1 MANHTDSVGFFAA
14 EVLDQTAAGQPH
26 KTAIITKDETLSF
39 AALTQRVRALAG
51 HLQEE
56 GVGQGDRVGVLLP
69 NSAAIPLSYFAT
81 QKIGAVT
88 VILDARLKG
97 KELEGVLK
105 DADLKLLVIHAHLYP
120 ELQEVFKAAAPVPV
134 WIVGG
139 DGERSFERRFAPPA
153 RAAVL
158 PRLNPD
164 DDALILYTSGT
175 TGEPKGVVLS
185 YRNLAQYPRVMREMG
200 VTDASTVRGCILPM
214 SHIVGPV
221 VCNELAERG
230 YTLVIFDQI
239 NPITILEGIQKYRV
253 SVFESMPIVFQLLL
267 GVKNLSS
274 YDTSSMKIAA
284 MMGTSI
290 PLPLLRA
297 FQAAQPHVKVIQGYG
312 LTETS
317 PMITLVEPAKAEEKV
332 GSIGRAVPGV
342 EVRIVDESG
351 KELGVDEPGEI
362 ITRGPHVMKGYFRRP
377 DATAQR
383 IRDGWLYTGD
393 VGKRGADGYFY
404 HLGRRDDMIITG
416 GLNVYPAEVEN
427 MIYNFPGVQENI
439 VFAIPD
445 SKRGQVIGAAIV
457 PRPGARLVEREILA
471 FLRANLANFKVPD
484 KIVIRESLPRTSS
497 GKTIRDAE
505 TLLSPPPSVSPAAR
519 GRKEEGA
526 S

>member
-1 MANHTDSVGFFAA
+1 MANDTGTVGFFAA
-14 EVLDQTAAGQPH
+14 AVLDQTAQRQAQ
-26 KTAIITKDETLSF
+26 KTALIAKEEELTF
-39 AALTQRVRALAG
+39 AALNQRVHALAA
-51 HLQEE
+51 HLYAE
-56 GVGQGDRVGVLLP
+56 GVRQGERVGVLLP
-69 NSAAIPLSYFAT
+69 NSTAIPLSYFAT

-97 KELEGVLK
+97 KELQGVLQ
-105 DADLKLLVIHAHLYP
+105 DADLKLLIVHQQLYA
-120 ELQEVFKAAAPVPV
+120 EVEEVFKAITPLPV
-134 WIVGG
+134 WIAGG
-139 DGERSFERRFAPPA
+139 AGEQSFEKRFAEPPSP
-153 RAAVL
+153 AAA
-158 PRLNPD
+158 PHLNPN

-185 YRNLAQYPRVMREMG
+185 YRNLVQYPKLMGEMKI
-200 VTDASTVRGCILPM
+200 TDSSTVRGCVLPM

-221 VCNELAERG
+221 VCNELAEKG

-239 NPITILEGIQKYRV
+239 NPVTLLEGIQKYRV
-253 SVFESMPIVFQLLL
+253 NVFESVPIVFQLLL
-267 GVKNLSS
+267 GVKNLAS
-274 YDTSSMKIAA
+274 YDTRSVKIAA

-297 FQAAQPHVKVIQGYG
+297 FQTAQPHIKVIQGYG

-317 PMITLVEPAKAEEKV
+317 PMITLVEPDKAEAKI
-332 GSIGRAVPGV
+332 GSIGRAVPCV
-342 EVRIVDESG
+342 EVKIVDDDG
-351 KELGVDEPGEI
+351 RELPPGEAGEI

-393 VGKRGADGYFY
+393 VGKLDADGYYY

-427 MIYNFPGVQENI
+427 LIYTYPGVQETV

-445 SKRGQVIGAAIV
+445 AKRGAVIGAAVVGRADSHIV
-457 PRPGARLVEREILA
+457 EKELLG
-471 FLRANLANFKVPD
+471 FLRQNLANFKVPD
-484 KIVIRESLPRTSS
+484 RIVVRESLPRTSS
-497 GKTIRDAE
+497 GKTIREAE
-505 TLLSPPPSVSPAAR
+505 TLL
-519 GRKEEGA
+519 A

>member
-1 MANHTDSVGFFAA
+1 MANDSGSLGFFAA
-14 EVLDQTAAGQPH
+14 AVLEKTAARQGH
-26 KTAIITKDETLSF
+26 KTAIISKDEELTFGTLNE
-39 AALTQRVRALAG
+39 RVNALAV
-51 HLQEE
+51 HLQQE
-56 GVGQGDRVGVLLP
+56 GVCQRDRVGLLLP
-69 NSAAIPLSYFAT
+69 NSTAIPLGYYAT
-81 QKIGAVT
+81 QKVGAVT

-105 DADLKLLVIHAHLYP
+105 DADLKLLIVHSQLFG
-120 ELQEVFKAAAPVPV
+120 EVEEVCKTMGPIPA
-134 WIVGG
+134 WIANGA
-139 DGERSFERRFAPPA
+139 GERSFEKRFSNSAHSVSVPNFGA
-153 RAAVL
+153 
-158 PRLNPD
+158 D

-185 YRNLAQYPRVMREMG
+185 YRNLAQYPRVMNEMG
-200 VTDASTVRGCILPM
+200 VTTSSTMRGCILPM

-221 VCNELAERG
+221 VCNELAEKG

-239 NPITILEGIQKYRV
+239 NPVTLLEGIQKYRV
-253 SVFESMPIVFQLLL
+253 TVFESVPIVFQLLL
-267 GVKNLSS
+267 GVKNLAS

-297 FQAAQPHVKVIQGYG
+297 FQSAQPHIKVIQGYG

-317 PMITLVEPAKAEEKV
+317 PMITLVDPDKAEAKT

-342 EVRIVDESG
+342 EVKIIDEQG
-351 KELGVDEPGEI
+351 RELGVDEPGEI

-377 DATAQR
+377 EATAQR

-393 VGKRGADGYFY
+393 VGKRGADGYYY

-427 MIYNFPGVQENI
+427 LIYTYAGVQEAI
-439 VFAIPD
+439 VFPIPD
-445 SKRGQVIGAAIV
+445 RKRGQVLGAAVV
-457 PRPGARLVEREILA
+457 PRPGATVNEKELVA

-484 KIVIRESLPRTSS
+484 RVVLREALPRTTS
-497 GKTIRDAE
+497 GKTIRDAD
-505 TLLSPPPSVSPAAR
+505 TLLAN
-519 GRKEEGA
+519 
-526 S
+526 

>member
-1 MANHTDSVGFFAA
+1 M
-14 EVLDQTAAGQPH
+14 
-26 KTAIITKDETLSF
+26 KTAIIAKEEELTF
-39 AALTQRVRALAG
+39 AAVNERVCALAG
-51 HLQEE
+51 HLQAE
-56 GVGQGDRVGVLLP
+56 GIHQGDRVGMLLP
-69 NSAAIPLSYFAT
+69 NSAAIPLSYYAT

-88 VILDARLKG
+88 VILDARLRG
-97 KELEGVLK
+97 KELQGVLQ
-105 DADLKLLVIHAHLYP
+105 DADLKLLVVQRQLFP
-120 ELQEVFKAAAPVPV
+120 EVEEVFQSIAPVPV
-134 WIVGG
+134 WIVG
-139 DGERSFERRFAPPA
+139 DGGARSFEKRCTSLTA
-153 RAAVL
+153 AAVA

-185 YRNLAQYPRVMREMG
+185 FRNLAQYPKVMAEMK
-200 VTDASTVRGCILPM
+200 VTETATMRGCILPM
-214 SHIVGPV
+214 SHIVGPI

-239 NPITILEGIQKYRV
+239 NPVTLLEGIQKHRIN
-253 SVFESMPIVFQLLL
+253 VFESVPIVFQLLL
-267 GVKNLSS
+267 GVKNLAS
-274 YDTSSMKIAA
+274 YDTSSVKIAA

-297 FQAAQPHVKVIQGYG
+297 FQSAQPHIKVIQGYG

-317 PMITLVEPAKAEEKV
+317 PMITLVEPDKAETKL

-342 EVRIVDESG
+342 EVKIVDESG
-351 KELGVDEPGEI
+351 DELGVDEPGEI
-362 ITRGPHVMKGYFRRP
+362 VTRGPHVMKGYFRRP

-393 VGKRGADGYFY
+393 VGKRGADGYYY

-427 MIYNFPGVQENI
+427 LIYTYPGVQETI

-445 SKRGQVIGAAIV
+445 AKRGHVIGAAVV
-457 PRPGARLVEREILA
+457 PRPGASIVEKDLMA
-471 FLRANLANFKVPD
+471 FLRGNLANFKVPD
-484 KIVIRESLPRTSS
+484 KIILRESLPRTSS
-497 GKTIRDAE
+497 GKSIRDPE
-505 TLLSPPPSVSPAAR
+505 ILL
-519 GRKEEGA
+519 A